1 VIGEKGRAQ
10 LIRDQRDHIAAVI
23 QDVGK
28 VRITFSQVQLT
39 SWTLH
44 PGVAEQRIRK
54 TTSYCSAQRS
64 TPAGAIDCQQIR
76 APATTTL
83 VELLACEGLDRSF

>member
-39 SWTLH
+39 LTPCSLRAHRT
-44 PGVAEQRIRK
+44 AQQRIAARQPGSPYQAVRE
-54 TTSYCSAQRS
+54 T
-64 TPAGAIDCQQIR
+64 
-76 APATTTL
+76 ATT
-83 VELLACEGLDRSF
+83 